1 MVGTYRS
8 DEVHGRRHPV
18 GPFVHELARSGQ
30 ATRLELSPFTRKEL
44 RDQIA
49 AITGETPDPILV
61 DRLLAR
67 SEGNPLFA
75 EELLASARANA
86 GLPESLKDALLW
98 RLESVPPDA
107 RQILGIAAVVGRT
120 VDDALLAAVAGLA
133 NGELTAALRAA
144 VDGNILTHDPEST
157 GYSFRHALLREAIYG
172 DLLPGQRRALHTTV
186 AETLAKRPELAGSA
200 AAPELAY
207 HWHAAGRLP
216 EALRASVDAGLSAE
230 RIHALAEALLH
241 YEQALGIW
249 DAAGDKTAGTWDLVF
264 PKLRAVGHQ
273 VWIPSLTGLEND
285 ANLLTPAIG
294 LQTHIDDV
302 VRLLTHEDLQD
313 VTLVGHSYAGM
324 IITGVAENALHRLN
338 RLVYVDAFVP
348 CDGQSALD
356 LLPEPVVQ
364 SFRQQAEN
372 AGEGWRLK
380 GGEGQLDMWGL
391 RAGPARDFVRS
402 RLSDFSLN
410 CFQEAIRAPANAAAK
425 LP

>member
-1 MVGTYRS
+1 MAKFVL
-8 DEVHGRRHPV
+8 VHG
-18 GPFVHELARSGQ
+18 AWQ
-30 ATRLELSPFTRKEL
+30 
-44 RDQIA
+44 
-49 AITGETPDPILV
+49 
-61 DRLLAR
+61 
-67 SEGNPLFA
+67 
-75 EELLASARANA
+75 
-86 GLPESLKDALLW
+86 
-98 RLESVPPDA
+98 
-107 RQILGIAAVVGRT
+107 
-120 VDDALLAAVAGLA
+120 
-133 NGELTAALRAA
+133 TAC
-144 VDGNILTHDPEST
+144 
-157 GYSFRHALLREAIYG
+157 
-172 DLLPGQRRALHTTV
+172 
-186 AETLAKRPELAGSA
+186 
-200 AAPELAY
+200 
-207 HWHAAGRLP
+207 
-216 EALRASVDAGLSAE
+216 
-230 RIHALAEALLH
+230 
-241 YEQALGIW
+241 
-249 DAAGDKTAGTWDLVF
+249 TWDLVI
-264 PKLRAVGHQ
+264 PKLRALGHQ

-294 LQTHIDDV
+294 LQTHIEDV

-356 LLPEPVVQ
+356 LLPETIVH

-425 LP
+425 LARTFIACVAEGYPARPIFQQFGDRAKQDGWDYIEIPTGHDCHVEMPDAFVSSLLANSR